1 MALTEKDL
9 EEIEEVAEEILLII
23 HGGEENE

>member
-1 MALTEKDL
+1 MALAEKDL

-23 HGGEENE
+23 NGGEENE

>member
-1 MALTEKDL
+1 MALNEKDL

-23 HGGEENE
+23 NGGEENE

>member
-1 MALTEKDL
+1 MELNEKEL

-23 HGGEENE
+23 NGGEENE